1 MQHASIRFHSPCIF
15 VSDMRRA
22 RAFYEETLGQV
33 PTLVLDGYVAYL
45 GFCLW
50 RTDTARRHVFE
61 ETQTA
66 PTGPMGHE
74 NFELYF
80 ETDDME
86 DAWQRVRAVVAEP
99 IHPLKTRPWGQ
110 RCFRVRD
117 PEGHILEV
125 AEPMEAVFQRMHA
138 AGKSVAEI
146 IEATQMPPEFV
157 RSVLEA

>member
-1 MQHASIRFHSPCIF
+1 MPIRFHSPCVF
-15 VSDMRRA
+15 VSDLALA
-22 RAFYEETLGQV
+22 RAFYEGALGQE
-33 PTLVLDGYVAYL
+33 PSLVLDGYVVYA

-66 PTGPMGHE
+66 PSGPMGHE

-80 ETDDME
+80 ETETIDE
-86 DAWQRVRAVVAEP
+86 AWQRVSAMAIP
-99 IHPLKTRPWGQ
+99 IHPMKMQPWGQ

-125 AEPMEAVFQRMHA
+125 AEPMQTVFKRMHA
-138 AGKSVAEI
+138 AGKSIEEV
-146 IEATQMPPEFV
+146 IEATMMPPEFV